1 MDMDGQAGRGRRRS
15 HSRCAARAGVGIGE
29 ACLAPAAFSILA
41 DHFQPAQRGRAMS
54 IYDMDNYIGGGAS
67 LFIDGLVL
75 GMLGGVRTVLLPL
88 IGSIES

>member
-1 MDMDGQAGRGRRRS
+1 
-15 HSRCAARAGVGIGE
+15 
-29 ACLAPAAFSILA
+29 
-41 DHFQPAQRGRAMS
+41 MS